1 MAEEKTFKIIFDRKK
16 FIEYVNGIEKE
27 SIHILENTEESYE
40 DVWNTCLKVMR
51 EEVKK
56 NLKEYVI
63 LKEVA

>member
-16 FIEYVNGIEKE
+16 FIEYVKGIEKE